1 MLKEELQ
8 TLLDR
13 IDKLN
18 ELYKETYRNY
28 RDSRNLYKNTAL
40 MSEDFR
46 RSVFTDYAKNL
57 EAVCVL
63 DNAMAILGLPTE
75 DIEKEVDY
83 ENENE

>member
-1 MLKEELQ
+1 MLKEELH

-18 ELYKETYRNY
+18 ELYRETYRNY
-28 RDSRNLYKNTAL
+28 RDSRNLYKNTDL
-40 MSEDFR
+40 MSEEFR

-63 DNAMAILGLPTE
+63 DNAMAILLPTE

-83 ENENE
+83 ENEDE